1 MSIIDSILVL
11 MNRQGKKQKELTDY
25 LGIDK
30 STFSQWK
37 NGTLNSYNK
46 YLDKIAS
53 FLGMSHAELIAFH
66 EVNTPFMTGNNNFTE
81 PNSSYKMNSR
91 KENDTAESNS
101 YKKSENKKE
110 PPSKSAE
117 NGKTEKYLN
126 ISNMPVKE
134 KEMLELF
141 VRFLR
146 WLDTQPDNPL
156 AKDSE

>member
-1 MSIIDSILVL
+1 
-11 MNRQGKKQKELTDY
+11 
-25 LGIDK
+25 
-30 STFSQWK
+30 
-37 NGTLNSYNK
+37 
-46 YLDKIAS
+46 
-53 FLGMSHAELIAFH
+53 
-66 EVNTPFMTGNNNFTE
+66 
-81 PNSSYKMNSR
+81 MNSR

-101 YKKSENKKE
+101 YKKSEKKE

-126 ISNMPVKE
+126 ITNMPVKE

-156 AKDSE
+156 ANDSE

>member
-1 MSIIDSILVL
+1 MSIIDSIIML

-101 YKKSENKKE
+101 YKKSENK
-110 PPSKSAE
+110 
-117 NGKTEKYLN
+117 TEKYLN